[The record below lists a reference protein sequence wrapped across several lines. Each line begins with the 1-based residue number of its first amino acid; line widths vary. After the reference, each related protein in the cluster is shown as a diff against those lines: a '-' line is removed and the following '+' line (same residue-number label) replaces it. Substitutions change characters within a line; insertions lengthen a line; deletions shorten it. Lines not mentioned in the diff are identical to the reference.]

1 MYDSKTLWWWNKQKC
16 LDSYDETDLKKQ
28 NTYFLDFMILNA
40 SFPQFS
46 FKNFQSGELE
56 ELVGLEQNK
65 QKQIAEWSC

>member
-1 MYDSKTLWWWNKQKC
+1 
-16 LDSYDETDLKKQ
+16 
-28 NTYFLDFMILNA
+28 MILDA

-56 ELVGLEQNK
+56 ELVGLEQNE

>member
-1 MYDSKTLWWWNKQKC
+1 
-16 LDSYDETDLKKQ
+16 
-28 NTYFLDFMILNA
+28 MILDA

-46 FKNFQSGELE
+46 FKKFQSGELE

>member
-1 MYDSKTLWWWNKQKC
+1 
-16 LDSYDETDLKKQ
+16 
-28 NTYFLDFMILNA
+28 MILDA

-56 ELVGLEQNK
+56 EFAWLEQNK